1 MEGKGIYTDSYNVIE
16 KLIKDNTTG
25 HINID
30 YSKLDERTAAE
41 LRSNITKVL
50 IKRRGEVYRTI
61 SGVQ

>member
-25 HINID
+25 YINID

>member
-1 MEGKGIYTDSYNVIE
+1 MEGNNVYTDSYNTIE

-25 HINID
+25 HININYD
-30 YSKLDERTAAE
+30 KLDERTAAE
-41 LRSNITKVL
+41 LRSSITKVL